1 MDIKKILTGPL
12 EENCYVLIKNGNC
25 LVIDPGDDYSKIKE
39 VIGDNNVLA
48 VLLTHSHFDHIGALR
63 NFLTKKSVKIF
74 KKSNTQEKEYEI
86 GEFTFQCIYTPGHS
100 SDSISFYFKEENA
113 MFVGDFIFKGSIG
126 RCDLP
131 TGSMEEMKKSL
142 ERIKE
147 YKDDILIY
155 NGHGEDTTLGAEKA
169 NNPYFD

>member
-1 MDIKKILTGPL
+1 
-12 EENCYVLIKNGNC
+12 
-25 LVIDPGDDYSKIKE
+25 
-39 VIGDNNVLA
+39 
-48 VLLTHSHFDHIGALR
+48 
-63 NFLTKKSVKIF
+63 
-74 KKSNTQEKEYEI
+74 
-86 GEFTFQCIYTPGHS
+86 
-100 SDSISFYFKEENA
+100 

>member
-25 LVIDPGDDYSKIKE
+25 LVIDPGDDYPKIKE
-39 VIGDNNVLA
+39 VIGDNKVLA

-74 KKSNTQEKEYEI
+74 KKSNTQEKEYQI
-86 GEFTFQCIYTPGHS
+86 GDFTFHCIYTPGHS
-100 SDSISFYFKEENA
+100 SDSISFYFKEENV

-147 YKDDILIY
+147 YNDDILIY
-155 NGHGEDTTLGAEKA
+155 NGHGEDTTLGEEKA
-169 NNPYFD
+169 NNPYFN